1 MSSFRPTLNLRLRIL
16 AVALIPLL
24 LAVGLFAIYF
34 AHRSVREV
42 EDALERRGRDVS
54 RYLAQAIA
62 PDLLA
67 GNLPQVKRLLDY
79 ELTIRGVES
88 LAVTDGTRWL
98 LFSGRGALLPQLSG
112 AAPPE
117 RWHRHDVIFF
127 THPVILA
134 PTTEHDPY
142 LDSLAVADRPNHLIV
157 AIARTPV
164 ALTRSRVGLAAIGMS
179 TVSVLLA
186 LVLAWR
192 LAGGVSQPLRRITDT
207 VARLADGQLQER
219 CATASLGELGQLE
232 CGINSMA
239 ETLERNQRELEIR
252 VREATAELLDQKL
265 AAEAA
270 MRAKSRF
277 LAAAS
282 HDLRQPLHAL
292 TLLVSALKERVRDEE
307 AYRLA
312 EHIEAS
318 ATAMATLLNAL
329 LDLSKLDAGA
339 VEAAPTCFALQQV
352 LDRLGDQFAPLA
364 RQHGT
369 RLRIAPCSLWIFSD
383 ALLLERILANLMS
396 NAMRHAQGGHV
407 LVGARRFGTDWVRV
421 EVRDDGPGIP
431 AEFQARIFEEYFQ
444 LENPERHRD
453 KGLGL
458 GLAIVARL
466 ARLLGGEVRVRSRPG
481 QGACFDF
488 RMARC
493 PPREAPQT
501 PARAPAL
508 SLTPGFDDALVA
520 FIDDDADILEAM
532 LELFD
537 QWGIRLAAS
546 EDGAQLRDELL
557 GLGRAPDVILSD
569 YRLRSGHTGI
579 EAIAM
584 LRATFGAGIPAALL
598 TGDTASD
605 TIQVIRASGLPVLHK
620 PIKPAMLRALLTH
633 LLAGASGDPV
643 LSRPAP

>member
-1 MSSFRPTLNLRLRIL
+1 MSSFRPALDLRLRIL

-54 RYLAQAIA
+54 RLLAQAIA
-62 PDLLA
+62 PDLLT

-98 LFSGRGALLPQLSG
+98 LFSGRAALLPQLDGSP
-112 AAPPE
+112 PPE
-117 RWHRHDVIFF
+117 RWHRHKVMFF
-127 THPVILA
+127 AHRVILS
-134 PTTEHDPY
+134 PTAEHDPY
-142 LDSLAVADRPNHLIV
+142 LDSLAVADRPNYLIV
-157 AIARTPV
+157 AVARMPV
-164 ALTRSRVGLAAIGMS
+164 ALTRSRVALAAIGMS
-179 TVSVLLA
+179 TVSLLLA
-186 LVLAWR
+186 LILAWR

-219 CATASLGELGQLE
+219 CSTASLGELGHLE
-232 CGINSMA
+232 RGINSMA
-239 ETLERNQRELEIR
+239 ETLERNQRELENR
-252 VREATAELLDQKL
+252 VRAATAELLQQKL

-292 TLLVSALKERVRDEE
+292 TLLVSALKERVRDDE
-307 AYRLA
+307 AHRLA
-312 EHIEAS
+312 QHIETS
-318 ATAMATLLNAL
+318 ANAMATLLNAL

-339 VEAAPTCFALQQV
+339 VEAAPTCFPLQQV
-352 LDRLGDQFAPLA
+352 LGRLSDQFAPLA
-364 RQHGT
+364 REHGT
-369 RLRIAPCSLWIFSD
+369 RLRFAPCAVWAFSD
-383 ALLLERILANLMS
+383 PLLLERILANLVS
-396 NAMRHAQGGHV
+396 NALRHAQGGHV
-407 LVGARRFGTDWVRV
+407 LVGARRLGTDWIRV

-493 PPREAPQT
+493 PPREAQATLPRT
-501 PARAPAL
+501 PALTLAPGL
-508 SLTPGFDDALVA
+508 EGALVA

-532 LELFD
+532 LALFD

-546 EDGAQLRDELL
+546 DDGAQLRDELL

-584 LRATFGAGIPAALL
+584 LRATFGVGIPAALL

-605 TIQVIRASGLPVLHK
+605 TIQAIRASGLPVLHK
-620 PIKPAMLRALLTH
+620 PIKPAMLRALLSH
-633 LLAGASGDPV
+633 LLAGASGNLVPP
-643 LSRPAP
+643 RPTP